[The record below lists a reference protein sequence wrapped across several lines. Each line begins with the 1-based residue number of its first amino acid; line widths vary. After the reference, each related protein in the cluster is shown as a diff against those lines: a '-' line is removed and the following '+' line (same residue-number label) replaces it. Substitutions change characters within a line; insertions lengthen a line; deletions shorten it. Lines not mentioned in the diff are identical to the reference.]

1 MLPITELAGMAFAMF
16 DDPDGLLE
24 GAYPDRRMTYF
35 TGMAEVEARRPALEG
50 LVRRWV
56 ELMDRGG

>member
-1 MLPITELAGMAFAMF
+1 
-16 DDPDGLLE
+16 
-24 GAYPDRRMTYF
+24 MTYF
-35 TGMAEVEARRPALEG
+35 TGMGEVEARRPALEG